1 MPLSCQF
8 RATPRPSRLGTTWP
22 GRKNGADLECNNS
35 LYGISDYDER
45 RNSMAHL
52 VKLDDELLKGGVAFS
67 EWCTFVVKDADIAF
81 ANGVYLSA
89 IVMGLSAMETYLRS
103 EANAGKSSVYELV
116 ETSDLRSGLKDR
128 LRELR
133 KIETS
138 GFMSMIQIMTKCCSK
153 SPKFM
158 KIS

>member
-1 MPLSCQF
+1 MMNEE
-8 RATPRPSRLGTTWP
+8 SRW
-22 GRKNGADLECNNS
+22 
-35 LYGISDYDER
+35 
-45 RNSMAHL
+45 AHL

-128 LRELR
+128 LRESR
-133 KIETS
+133 KIRNKWVHVNDPNNDE
-138 GFMSMIQIMTKCCSK
+138 MLLEKPEVHENKLEKMALISMRAVREVLYSNQ
-153 SPKFM
+153 FV
-158 KIS
+158 